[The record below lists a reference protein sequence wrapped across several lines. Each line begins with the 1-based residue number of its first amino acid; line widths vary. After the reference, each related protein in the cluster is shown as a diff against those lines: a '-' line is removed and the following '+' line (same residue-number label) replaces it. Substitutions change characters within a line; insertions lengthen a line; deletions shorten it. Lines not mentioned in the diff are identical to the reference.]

1 MNCKVIDGGVTSP
14 KGYKATGGFAG
25 IKSGIKDMS
34 LLVSDTDAN
43 AAAAFTT
50 NVVKAASVLR
60 NMEVIAKGGKIRG
73 IAVNSGN
80 ANACTGLEGE
90 AANAKMAK
98 TLADKIGVSEDM
110 VLTAST
116 GVIGAVFPIDKVE
129 AGIEK
134 LFPYLGSSREDG
146 HLAAEGIMTTDT
158 YAKEAAVE
166 VQLGG
171 KTVTLGGMAK
181 GSGMICPNM
190 ATMLGFVTT
199 DCAISREMLDKA
211 LKSTI
216 DSTFNMVSVD
226 GDTSTNDTIVVL
238 ANGEAGNPEITAE
251 GADYEAF
258 REALYFINEKLAK
271 DLVRDGEGATK
282 FIEANVTGVES
293 EEKGKVL
300 AKAIIKSNLV
310 KAAMFGCDAN
320 WGRVLCAMGYSGAD
334 FDPKGVDVSFR
345 SEKGSIELLKM
356 GTPIIFDED
365 KALEILKERDIIIDV
380 TLHEGSASAKAW
392 GCDLSY
398 EYVKINGEYRS

>member
-134 LFPYLGSSREDG
+134 LFPYLGSTREDG

-166 VQLGG
+166 VEIGG
-171 KTVTLGGMAK
+171 KTV
-181 GSGMICPNM
+181 
-190 ATMLGFVTT
+190 
-199 DCAISREMLDKA
+199 
-211 LKSTI
+211 
-216 DSTFNMVSVD
+216 
-226 GDTSTNDTIVVL
+226 
-238 ANGEAGNPEITAE
+238 
-251 GADYEAF
+251 
-258 REALYFINEKLAK
+258 
-271 DLVRDGEGATK
+271 
-282 FIEANVTGVES
+282 
-293 EEKGKVL
+293 
-300 AKAIIKSNLV
+300 
-310 KAAMFGCDAN
+310 
-320 WGRVLCAMGYSGAD
+320 
-334 FDPKGVDVSFR
+334 
-345 SEKGSIELLKM
+345 
-356 GTPIIFDED
+356 
-365 KALEILKERDIIIDV
+365 
-380 TLHEGSASAKAW
+380 
-392 GCDLSY
+392 
-398 EYVKINGEYRS
+398 